1 MNRTVSAAMH
11 RTCVAYRVML
21 TSETN
26 RQIKSAFD
34 TLDSNRDGLLT
45 REDWTQLER
54 FLADRTPSKVLPVT
68 SLGDFARCGGP
79 RVVAT
84 GLPTSAAQAH
94 VEICAARFA
103 QAQALRAQVCA
114 QVCERPHACIHAR
127 MAGGRFQRI
136 GQSQQVARGLRR

>member
-1 MNRTVSAAMH
+1 
-11 RTCVAYRVML
+11 ML

-54 FLADRTPSKVLPVT
+54 FLADRTPSNVSSVT

-79 RVVAT
+79 RVVA
-84 GLPTSAAQAH
+84 GYRPVPHRRLWKSVPH
-94 VEICAARFA
+94 V
-103 QAQALRAQVCA
+103 LRRRKRCVRKS
-114 QVCERPHACIHAR
+114 VRKSVSAR
-127 MAGGRFQRI
+127 MHASMHGWRAGVFRASASRTESLG
-136 GQSQQVARGLRR
+136 A

>member
-1 MNRTVSAAMH
+1 MNRTASAAMH

-79 RVVAT
+79 RVVA
-84 GLPTSAAQAH
+84 GYRPIPHRRMWKSVPH
-94 VEICAARFA
+94 VLRT
-103 QAQALRAQVCA
+103 AQALRAQVCA

-127 MAGGRFQRI
+127 MAGGRFPRI
-136 GQSQQVARGLRR
+136 GQSHRVARGLRR